1 MAPRVSVI
9 VPTRNRR
16 VALGRALASVEAQSY
31 RDFEVVVADDA
42 STDGT
47 AAWLVERFP
56 AIRVAALDKARGA
69 AAARNSALELARGEI
84 IAFLDDDD
92 AWQASYLDAQ
102 VAHLE
107 AHPDVDL
114 SFADHIERDAGGRE
128 SWPDTRSLLV
138 YPSPLV
144 RLLCESFI
152 HTMSVVV
159 CRRSA
164 FDRAGLFDE
173 SLHIVHDL
181 DWYAR
186 VLATG
191 GRIAH
196 LPRLLVERAV
206 PGGLVTSH
214 REWFREEGLLLTR
227 TFAAAPAQGQHER
240 LVRAYRSLFFARI
253 GLGKGSLAFG
263 LSRLA
268 EALRVST
275 AWTIRIA
282 AFRLLRRAHLDWR
295 DVPDGLAGRPASLAR
310 VPEPR

>member
-1 MAPRVSVI
+1 MTPRVSVI
-9 VPTRNRR
+9 LPTRNRR
-16 VALGRALASVEAQSY
+16 EALGRALASLEAQSY
-31 RDFEVVVADDA
+31 RDFEVVVVDDA

-47 AAWLVERFP
+47 AAWLGEHFP
-56 AIRVAALDKARGA
+56 AMRVVALPKAMGA
-69 AAARNSALELARGEI
+69 AAARNRGLELARGEI
-84 IAFLDDDD
+84 VAFLDDDD
-92 AWQASYLDAQ
+92 AWQPPYLEAQ

-107 AHPDVDL
+107 AHPEADL
-114 SFADHIERDAGGRE
+114 SFADHLERSPGGRE

-144 RLLCESFI
+144 RLLSESFI

-164 FDRAGLFDE
+164 FARAGLFDE
-173 SLHIVHDL
+173 RLSIVHDL

-186 VLATG
+186 VLVGG

-196 LPRLLVERAV
+196 LPRLLAERAV

-214 REWFREEGLLLTR
+214 REWFREEGLLLAR
-227 TFAAAPAQGQHER
+227 TFATMPGQGRHER
-240 LVRAYRSLFFARI
+240 MVRAYRSLFFAWV

-268 EALRVST
+268 EALRAST
-275 AWTIRIA
+275 VWTIRIA

-295 DVPDGLAGRPASLAR
+295 DVPDDLGA
-310 VPEPR
+310 V